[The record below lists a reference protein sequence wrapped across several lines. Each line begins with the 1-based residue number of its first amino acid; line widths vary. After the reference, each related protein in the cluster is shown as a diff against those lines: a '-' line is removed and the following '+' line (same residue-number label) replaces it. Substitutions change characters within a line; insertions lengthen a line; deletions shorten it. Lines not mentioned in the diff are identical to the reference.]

1 MTHLA
6 SGKEGFT
13 MTIENEIFYCFFDHD
28 IIIDLKIAQ
37 GAIKKRNELM
47 GDKALASLIDFRQVK
62 YLLQGAK
69 EVLFNENG
77 FFEGEPVAIIVNSF
91 VIQTS
96 IKFATS
102 ISTRPV
108 SYQMCVSTKKAEEWL
123 LKQRKK
129 K

>member
-69 EVLFNENG
+69 EVLFNKNG